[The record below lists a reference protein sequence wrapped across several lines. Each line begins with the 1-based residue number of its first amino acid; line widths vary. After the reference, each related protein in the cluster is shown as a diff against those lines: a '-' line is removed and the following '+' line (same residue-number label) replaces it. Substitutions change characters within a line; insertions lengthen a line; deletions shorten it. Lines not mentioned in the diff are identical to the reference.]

1 MRKAGSFFPV
11 LLFPFL
17 LLPVLLPAQDTSQ
30 QQVRGRI
37 NLPAQQQKPYVILIS
52 ADGFRY
58 DYITRYDARQLKQLS
73 SEGVTAESMKPSFP
87 SVTFPNHYSVATG
100 MYPSHHGIVYN
111 QFYDRNKKATYNM
124 GDRKAVEDGSW
135 YGGIPLWVLA
145 EQQGMRSA
153 SYHFVGTEAPIQGIY
168 PTYWYLFSNRIDIDR
183 RIATVGNWLRLP
195 EAERPHLITFYMSN
209 TDDAGHHYGPDATQT
224 RDAVQFVD
232 AAIGKLVEEVRK
244 TGLPVNFIFLADHGM
259 AAVDT
264 AFRLDPSAIIDT
276 AKFILRG
283 GGTSLHVYA
292 KSKKDIKPL
301 YKRLKAA
308 ATDYD
313 VYLRKQIP
321 VAWHYSAKDD
331 TLGRIGD
338 LFLVPHYP
346 KVFSRPGSRI
356 SPGAHGFDPVMQEMH
371 ATFCAWG
378 PAFRKGIRIPTFEN
392 VHVYPLVCRIL
403 GLSYAHAIDG
413 RPEVLEPVLH

>member
-1 MRKAGSFFPV
+1 MQSAVRHWHVLVIFF
-11 LLFPFL
+11 LI
-17 LLPVLLPAQDTSQ
+17 PALCFSQDTTQ
-30 QQVRGRI
+30 QKVAGRR
-37 NLPAQQQKPYVILIS
+37 NLPSQQQKPYLILIS

-58 DYITRYDARQLKQLS
+58 DYITKYGATNLQRFS
-73 SEGVTAESMKPSFP
+73 SDGVQAESMKPSFP

-111 QFYDRNKKATYNM
+111 QFYDRNKKASYNM
-124 GDRKAVEDGSW
+124 ADRKAVEQGGW

-145 EQQGMRSA
+145 EQQGMVTA

-168 PTYWYLFSNRIDIDR
+168 PSYWYVFSNKIDIDR

-209 TDDAGHHYGPDATQT
+209 TDDAGHHYGPEAPQT

-232 AAIGKLVEEVRK
+232 AAIGKLVAEVQQ

-264 AFRLDPSAIIDT
+264 VFRLDPSAVIDT

-292 KSKKDIKPL
+292 KEKKDIKPL
-301 YKRLKAA
+301 YKKLKAGA
-308 ATDYD
+308 VDYD
-313 VYLRKQIP
+313 VYLRDQTP
-321 VAWHYSAKDD
+321 SAWHYSTKDD

-346 KVFSRPGSRI
+346 KVFSRPGSMI
-356 SPGAHGFDPVMQEMH
+356 SPGAHGFDPVMKDMH

-378 PAFRKGIRIPTFEN
+378 PAFRQGIRIPTFEN
-392 VHVYPLVCRIL
+392 VNVYPLVCRIL
-403 GLSYAHAIDG
+403 GLSYTHAIDG
-413 RPEVLEPVLH
+413 RPEVLAPVLK